1 MKYIEFL
8 KKILNRKEKFN
19 IIYISILMVMNTLF
33 ELMSIGIILPIV
45 TILLKKDFDF
55 LPENLHEFVKGLDY
69 FDLVKYLMLG
79 IILIY
84 IVKNLFIIFY
94 NYQQGLFVRNLQI
107 RVVGDLFEKYVF
119 QNYSFFLQKNTGTI
133 LRNIDVS
140 RIVSFGTRK
149 SGGTFSRRGR

>member
-55 LPENLHEFVKGLDY
+55 LPENLHEFVKSLDY
-69 FDLVKYLMLG
+69 FDLVKKMYETR
-79 IILIY
+79 
-84 IVKNLFIIFY
+84 FF
-94 NYQQGLFVRNLQI
+94 QGGWNWDR
-107 RVVGDLFEKYVF
+107 RRD
-119 QNYSFFLQKNTGTI
+119 
-133 LRNIDVS
+133 
-140 RIVSFGTRK
+140 
-149 SGGTFSRRGR
+149 FSEAR